1 MRSVRALIL
10 AISLLLVWEG
20 VAYPVSISPDAV
32 TATNVSVSCGTTATV
47 LLAANGRRRSWV
59 TVAPPTNTATAYVGF
74 SNTGS
79 TAVTTSNGLPLN
91 ANNTI
96 SDSTYVGVVY
106 CIVASGT
113 VTLLIAET
121 AR

>member
-10 AISLLLVWEG
+10 AVSLLLVWEG
-20 VAYPVSISPDAV
+20 TAFSISISPDAV

-74 SNTGS
+74 SD
-79 TAVTTSNGLPLN
+79 AVTTSNGLPLN

-96 SDSTYVGVVY
+96 SDNTYVGQVF